1 MQISNKKHVEA
12 RTQIWRFVSHA
23 SWLQL
28 QDVAFILDKVGLAT
42 IVENEFEKTLNYSIK
57 LAC

>member
-28 QDVAFILDKVGLAT
+28 QDVAFILD
-42 IVENEFEKTLNYSIK
+42 NEIRNNVKKCSFM
-57 LAC
+57 